1 MLTAKDGRPKPSGPW
16 LAAMM
21 VRPQRGSPPPLAAKM
36 RFLHQYWAAS
46 NPKVDVGVSVK
57 PAKRESLLEARPA
70 EFCVQQLGR
79 HYHGAAVAGLLREAM
94 KLSGVDLK
102 LPGWCAP
109 LPLSPACFLP

>member
-1 MLTAKDGRPKPSGPW
+1 
-16 LAAMM
+16 
-21 VRPQRGSPPPLAAKM
+21 
-36 RFLHQYWAAS
+36 LHQYWAAS

-57 PAKRESLLEARPA
+57 PAKRVSLLEARPA

-109 LPLSPACFLP
+109 LPLSPACFLPQRSRLGFLLTRALLIVAGTQSGSTSPGRK